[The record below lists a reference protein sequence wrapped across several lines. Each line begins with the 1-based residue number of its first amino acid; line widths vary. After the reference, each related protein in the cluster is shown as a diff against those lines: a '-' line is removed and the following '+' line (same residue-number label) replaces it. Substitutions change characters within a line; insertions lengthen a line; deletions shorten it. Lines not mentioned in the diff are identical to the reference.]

1 MDSKYMAKNI
11 RADESILSSATSN
24 GSSLRTTI
32 PSWIVA
38 KWELKKGDIFRWA
51 LSEKDGLIYIHP
63 YRKPN
68 DEKKE

>member
-1 MDSKYMAKNI
+1 MAKNI
-11 RADESILSSATSN
+11 RADESILSSATSS

-38 KWELKKGDIFRWA
+38 KWELKKGDVFRWG
-51 LSEKDGLIYIHP
+51 LSEKDGLIYIRP
-63 YRKPN
+63 YPTKPN